1 MLDFNSCY
9 AYLRSSNASEEQGLW
24 LQLLLSAPA
33 VGYRRVAVQP
43 PESAAHNRYLNRWM
57 AHDSTRQ
64 PKVRGRN
71 WVIHVSSPCFVH
83 EKIWLPPPHLY
94 IYIYCRSVLP
104 TKKLPGSAWNSSPWP
119 HRNSQ
124 KNPGWPTCNTET
136 SFSLVEWDPGWTG
149 GIFGSSKKCRFCTRG
164 FILSGF
170 HALQSH
176 HPTRSVTDVKSWKER
191 FCFELLLEASSRH
204 LIH

>member
-94 IYIYCRSVLP
+94 IYILQVCSANQKTSWICLKFIP
-104 TKKLPGSAWNSSPWP
+104 MASPKLP
-119 HRNSQ
+119 
-124 KNPGWPTCNTET
+124 
-136 SFSLVEWDPGWTG
+136 
-149 GIFGSSKKCRFCTRG
+149 KK
-164 FILSGF
+164 SGMT
-170 HALQSH
+170 HLQH
-176 HPTRSVTDVKSWKER
+176 GD
-191 FCFELLLEASSRH
+191 LLLLGWMGPGVNRRNLWEFKKMS
-204 LIH
+204 LLYTGIHP